1 VPLSSIS
8 PELISL
14 WDQALKHLESTQDAR
29 SVDAWLRGV
38 KLLSLQ
44 PEFAVLAAPTKL
56 HADTIRQR
64 FIRPIAE
71 AFGVSEVRVEVHELD
86 HKPPTL
92 DELVAELAPTVAS
105 LPTNSVRRPS
115 NALQHQLNQV
125 AAAPRAVADDDPSA
139 LILKPDYTFEQFVV
153 GPCNRFAHAAC
164 RGVAD
169 RPAQNF
175 NPLFLHGSVG
185 LGKTHLM
192 QAVCHHLLDK
202 TPDLKI
208 VFLSCEE
215 FINHFISALQQGDV
229 GKFRNR
235 YRKADVLII
244 DDIQMLAN
252 KARTQ
257 EEFFHTFNTL
267 HNSHKQIV
275 LSSDAPPEDIPD
287 LQERLVSRFKW
298 GLVAEIEPPCF
309 ETRVAILHSKAAR
322 LGLTLPDNVSK
333 FIAENVENNVRE
345 LEGSLTRIQAMAALT
360 NRPIEIGLAHEI
372 MGPDLRA
379 RNRPIHMDHILSVI
393 TSHYG
398 VKLAE
403 LQSKRRT
410 QSVVFPRQVA
420 MYLARS
426 LTSLSL
432 EEVGGYFGG
441 KDHSTV
447 LYSVEKI
454 EARRRVDAEFTAV
467 LGELERS
474 VKTESNCHG

>member
-1 VPLSSIS
+1 M
-8 PELISL
+8 ISL
-14 WDQALKHLESTQDAR
+14 QTD
-29 SVDAWLRGV
+29 
-38 KLLSLQ
+38 
-44 PEFAVLAAPTKL
+44 FAVLAAPSKL

-71 AFGVSEVRVEVHELD
+71 AFGVPEVRVEVHELD
-86 HKPPTL
+86 HKPPSL
-92 DELVAELAPTVAS
+92 DELVAELAPTKLAD
-105 LPTNSVRRPS
+105 PPKPARRTS
-115 NALQHQLNQV
+115 DALQQQLNNV
-125 AAAPRAVADDDPSA
+125 AFKRVDDDSSK

-229 GKFRNR
+229 EKFRNR

-252 KARTQ
+252 KDRTQ

-267 HNSHKQIV
+267 HNAHKQIV

-322 LGLTLPDNVSK
+322 LGLKLPDNVSK
-333 FIAENVENNVRE
+333 FIAENVESNVRE
-345 LEGSLTRIQAMAALT
+345 LEGSLTRIQAMASLT
-360 NRPIEIGLAHEI
+360 NRPIDLGLAHEI

-420 MYLARS
+420 MFLARS

-454 EARRRVDAEFTAV
+454 EARRRVDAEFTAL
-467 LGELERS
+467 LGELERG

>member
-1 VPLSSIS
+1 VPLKSLS
-8 PELISL
+8 PELTSL
-14 WDQALKHLESTQDAR
+14 WDQALQHLESTLDPA

-38 KLLSLQ
+38 RLLGLQ
-44 PEFAVLAAPTKL
+44 KDLAVVAAPSKL
-56 HADTIRQR
+56 HADVIRQR
-64 FIRPIAE
+64 FLKPVADSL
-71 AFGVSEVRVEVHELD
+71 GVPSVSIEVHELAPAP
-86 HKPPTL
+86 HSL
-92 DELVAELAPTVAS
+92 DELVAEISSPAASSPQNAALRHSNVLQKHLNPAS
-105 LPTNSVRRPS
+105 LNGAGSDS
-115 NALQHQLNQV
+115 NPLV
-125 AAAPRAVADDDPSA
+125 
-139 LILKPDYTFEQFVV
+139 LKPDYNFDQFVV

-215 FINHFISALQQGDV
+215 FINHFISALQHGDV
-229 GKFRNR
+229 ENFRFR

-267 HNSHKQIV
+267 HNLHKQIV
-275 LSSDAPPEDIPD
+275 LSSDAPPEDIPH

-309 ETRVAILHSKAAR
+309 ETRVAILHSKAER
-322 LGLTLPDNVSK
+322 IGLVLPDNVSK

-345 LEGSLTRIQAMAALT
+345 LEGSLTRIQAMATLT
-360 NRPIEIGLAHEI
+360 NRPIDLGLAHEI

-379 RNRPIHMDHILSVI
+379 RNRPIHMDHILKVI

-420 MYLARS
+420 MFLARH

-454 EARRRVDAEFTAV
+454 GARRRVDSEFTAV
-467 LGELERS
+467 LGELERA